1 MKYIARL
8 VSIRFTKSIDNKNI
22 LSIINNPTEN
32 LQSEGL
38 YVIKFASIELF
49 EVFNVHFMNFDHVKF

>member
-8 VSIRFTKSIDNKNI
+8 VSMRFTKSIDNKNI

-32 LQSEGL
+32 LQSESL

>member
-32 LQSEGL
+32 LQPESL

>member
-32 LQSEGL
+32 LQSESL

-49 EVFNVHFMNFDHVKF
+49 EVFNVHFMNFNHVKF

>member
-32 LQSEGL
+32 LQSESL